1 MENKWNYGIDLLR
14 VVAMFMICVL
24 HTLLQGGVMTHC
36 DFGGVVNWG
45 QYYMCYALEILT
57 FVCVDIYA
65 LISGYVGYRSKFK
78 ISKIINYLIIV
89 LFYTLSITLIFQI
102 AYPSEITKNQWL
114 NAIQPIM
121 RKQYWYM
128 TAYFALLMIS
138 PILNAGIENMN
149 KRVGYVT
156 LILMYAVFALIPSL
170 LRIDPFALG
179 AGYSFVWLTLLYIAG
194 GIFKKFEV
202 FKNIPFYFGLIV
214 YFSTC
219 LIEYI
224 LVVNHIKGY
233 LSYTSFLTVLG
244 AVGLLQT
251 FSKINIKRA
260 KTQTVVRI
268 MGEASLA
275 VYLIHVH
282 PLIWNKFMKNYG
294 FKSKFTE
301 TTQIAPVFFKI
312 LLGAL
317 SIYLICT
324 AIELIRMGLFKL
336 IRYKKVLK
344 GLDTTFEKWVLTEKK
359 GNNLDGAK

>member
-1 MENKWNYGIDLLR
+1 M
-14 VVAMFMICVL
+14 
-24 HTLLQGGVMTHC
+24 
-36 DFGGVVNWG
+36 
-45 QYYMCYALEILT
+45 
-57 FVCVDIYA
+57 
-65 LISGYVGYRSKFK
+65 
-78 ISKIINYLIIV
+78 V

-102 AYPSEITKNQWL
+102 AYPSEISKTNWI

-128 TAYFALLMIS
+128 TAYFALLIIS
-138 PILNAGIENMN
+138 PLLNAGIDNIN

-156 LILMYAVFALIPSL
+156 LILMYVVFALFPSL

-179 AGYSFVWLTLLYIAG
+179 AGYSFIWLTLLYIAG

-214 YFSTC
+214 YFLTC

-244 AVGLLQT
+244 AVGLLQA
-251 FSKINIKRA
+251 FSKIKINRA
-260 KTQTVVRI
+260 KIQKTVRI

-294 FKSKFTE
+294 YKSKFTE

-317 SIYLICT
+317 LIYLICT
-324 AIELIRMGLFKL
+324 AIELIRMGIFKL
-336 IRYKKVLK
+336 IRYKKLLK
-344 GLDTTFEKWVLTEKK
+344 GIDNVFEKWVLMEKD
-359 GNNLDGAK
+359 NNPEGVK

>member
-1 MENKWNYGIDLLR
+1 
-14 VVAMFMICVL
+14 
-24 HTLLQGGVMTHC
+24 MTHC
-36 DFGGVVNWG
+36 DFGGAVNWG

-65 LISGYVGYRSKFK
+65 LISGYVGYRSKFR
-78 ISKIINYLIIV
+78 ISKIINYLIVV
-89 LFYTLSITLIFQI
+89 LFYTLSITLIFQN
-102 AYPSEITKNQWL
+102 AYPSEISKTNWI

-128 TAYFALLMIS
+128 TAYFALLIIS
-138 PILNAGIENMN
+138 PLLNAGIDNIN

-156 LILMYAVFALIPSL
+156 LILMYVVFALFPSL

-179 AGYSFVWLTLLYIAG
+179 AGYSFIWLTLLYIAG

-214 YFSTC
+214 YFLTY

-244 AVGLLQT
+244 AVGLLQA
-251 FSKINIKRA
+251 FSKIKINRA
-260 KTQTVVRI
+260 KIQKTVRI

-294 FKSKFTE
+294 YKSKFTE

-317 SIYLICT
+317 LIYLICT
-324 AIELIRMGLFKL
+324 AIELIRMGIFKL
-336 IRYKKVLK
+336 IRYKKLLK
-344 GLDTTFEKWVLTEKK
+344 GIDNVFLKWVLMEKD
-359 GNNLDGAK
+359 NNPEGVK

>member
-1 MENKWNYGIDLLR
+1 
-14 VVAMFMICVL
+14 MI
-24 HTLLQGGVMTHC
+24 
-36 DFGGVVNWG
+36 
-45 QYYMCYALEILT
+45 
-57 FVCVDIYA
+57 
-65 LISGYVGYRSKFK
+65 
-78 ISKIINYLIIV
+78 
-89 LFYTLSITLIFQI
+89 
-102 AYPSEITKNQWL
+102 
-114 NAIQPIM
+114 
-121 RKQYWYM
+121 
-128 TAYFALLMIS
+128 IS
-138 PILNAGIENMN
+138 PLLNAGIDNIN

-156 LILMYAVFALIPSL
+156 LILMYVVFALFPSL
-170 LRIDPFALG
+170 LRIDPFSLG
-179 AGYSFVWLTLLYIAG
+179 AGYSFIWLTLLYIAG

-244 AVGLLQT
+244 AVGLLQAS
-251 FSKINIKRA
+251 SKIKINRA
-260 KTQTVVRI
+260 KIQKTVRI

-294 FKSKFTE
+294 YKSKFTE

-317 SIYLICT
+317 LIYLICT
-324 AIELIRMGLFKL
+324 VIELIRMGIFRL
-336 IRYKKVLK
+336 IGYKKLLK
-344 GLDTTFEKWVLTEKK
+344 GIDNTFEKWVLMEKGYSSVVK
-359 GNNLDGAK
+359 E

>member
-1 MENKWNYGIDLLR
+1 
-14 VVAMFMICVL
+14 
-24 HTLLQGGVMTHC
+24 
-36 DFGGVVNWG
+36 
-45 QYYMCYALEILT
+45 
-57 FVCVDIYA
+57 
-65 LISGYVGYRSKFK
+65 
-78 ISKIINYLIIV
+78 
-89 LFYTLSITLIFQI
+89 
-102 AYPSEITKNQWL
+102 
-114 NAIQPIM
+114 
-121 RKQYWYM
+121 
-128 TAYFALLMIS
+128 
-138 PILNAGIENMN
+138 MN

-156 LILMYAVFALIPSL
+156 LILMYVVFALFPSL

-179 AGYSFVWLTLLYIAG
+179 AGYSFIWLTLLYIAG

-244 AVGLLQT
+244 AVGLLQA
-251 FSKINIKRA
+251 FSKIKINRA
-260 KTQTVVRI
+260 KIQKTVRI

-294 FKSKFTE
+294 YKSKFTE

-317 SIYLICT
+317 LIYLICT
-324 AIELIRMGLFKL
+324 AIELIRMGIFRL
-336 IRYKKVLK
+336 IRYKKLLK
-344 GLDTTFEKWVLTEKK
+344 GID
-359 GNNLDGAK
+359 NL